1 MPGTSTT
8 QQPLPSQPY
17 HASHI
22 TQSIQTQHRP
32 TPLTIPM
39 SSHGFTPGNLC
50 ALHFSMIVAHVFSGR
65 IAFKDSPF
73 YTILEQLTP
82 TVECKSEH

>member
-1 MPGTSTT
+1 
-8 QQPLPSQPY
+8 
-17 HASHI
+17 
-22 TQSIQTQHRP
+22 
-32 TPLTIPM
+32 M